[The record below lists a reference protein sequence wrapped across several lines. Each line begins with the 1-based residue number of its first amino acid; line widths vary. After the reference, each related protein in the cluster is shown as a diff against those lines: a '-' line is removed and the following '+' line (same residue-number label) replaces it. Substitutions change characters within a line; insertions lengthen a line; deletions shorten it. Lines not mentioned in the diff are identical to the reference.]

1 MNSHMKEVAKLLGV
15 DLEEPFRL
23 ERYDCYFQLTEEDF
37 EQSFNG
43 VRWSTADSTILKFIL
58 NGRTTIKKLP
68 WKPKYDEEYYI
79 PNISNVSGYD
89 NFYWQKDN
97 SDEKYYNLGIVCKS
111 KEEAI
116 ALGQKMLAVAK
127 EKNNG

>member
-1 MNSHMKEVAKLLGV
+1 MNSYMKEVAKLLGV

-68 WKPKYDEEYYI
+68 WKPKNDEEYYI